1 MAKRSQCRINLL
13 LGIDKP
19 SGMTSHDV
27 VARVRRSL
35 GERRVGHAGTLD
47 PMATGVMV
55 VGVGQATRLLGL
67 ITLDTKSYIAE
78 ITFGAETDTDDA
90 EGRVVREA
98 SARPELFDSAFASK
112 AVTDVIAARPELFDS
127 AFASKAVTDVIGV
140 QEQVPPAYSAISVNG
155 VRSYKRAR
163 SGEDVELPAR
173 TIEVI
178 DALLLGVEKRGGN
191 PVWTVAFTV
200 SKGTYI
206 RALARDLGRTLD
218 NAAHLSALRRT
229 ASGSIGISSCLALD
243 EVNEASAQASAL
255 DPVAVLGA
263 LACSVGEDVLGDIAN
278 GRRLPAA
285 SVPTCGDTSSSR
297 LLGLTHRDAL
307 VALARRSD
315 DLVVPEMVFPQP
327 IGGVHL

>member
-1 MAKRSQCRINLL
+1 MAKRSQSRINLL

-27 VARVRRSL
+27 VARVRCAL

-90 EGRVVREA
+90 EGRVVKEA
-98 SARPELFDSAFASK
+98 LARPELFDPTFAAK
-112 AVTDVIAARPELFDS
+112 AVS
-127 AFASKAVTDVIGV
+127 DVIGV

-163 SGEDVELPAR
+163 SGEDVKLPAR

-178 DALLLGVEKRGGN
+178 DALLLGVEERDGN

-206 RALARDLGRTLD
+206 RALARDLGRSLG

-229 ASGSIGISSCLALD
+229 ASGNIGISSCLVLD
-243 EVNEASAQASAL
+243 EVDEAAALASAL
-255 DPVAVLGA
+255 DPVRALGA
-263 LACSVGEDVLGDIAN
+263 LACPVGEDVLGDIAN
-278 GRRLPAA
+278 GRRLAAA
-285 SVPTCGDTSSSR
+285 SVPTCMKEPSDR
-297 LLGLTHRDAL
+297 LLGLTYRDTL

-315 DLVVPEMVFPQP
+315 ELVIPEMVFPQP
-327 IGGVHL
+327 IGGVCA

>member
-1 MAKRSQCRINLL
+1 MAKRSQSRINLL

-27 VARVRRSL
+27 VARVRRAL

-78 ITFGAETDTDDA
+78 ISFGAETDTDDL

-98 SARPELFDSAFASK
+98 PARPELFDSEF
-112 AVTDVIAARPELFDS
+112 AAR
-127 AFASKAVTDVIGV
+127 AVSEVIGV

-178 DALLLGVEKRGGN
+178 DALLLGVEVRDGN
-191 PVWTVAFTV
+191 AVWTVAFTV

-206 RALARDLGRTLD
+206 RALARDLGRALGS
-218 NAAHLSALRRT
+218 AAHLSALRRT
-229 ASGSIGISSCLALD
+229 ASGSIGISSCLELD
-243 EVNEASAQASAL
+243 EVSEAAASASAL
-255 DPVAVLGA
+255 DPVAALGA
-263 LACSVGEDVLGDIAN
+263 LACPVGEDTLGDIAN
-278 GRRLPAA
+278 GRRLPVT
-285 SVPTCGDTSSSR
+285 SVPTCGQESSDR

-307 VALARRSD
+307 VALARRSA

-327 IGGVHL
+327 IGGVRP

>member
-1 MAKRSQCRINLL
+1 MAKRSQSRINLL

-27 VARVRRSL
+27 VARVRRAL

-78 ITFGAETDTDDA
+78 ITFGAETDTDDV

-98 SARPELFDSAFASK
+98 PARPELFDPEFAAK
-112 AVTDVIAARPELFDS
+112 AVA
-127 AFASKAVTDVIGV
+127 DVIGV

-178 DALLLGVEKRGGN
+178 DALLLGVEERAGN
-191 PVWTVAFTV
+191 AVWTVAFTV

-206 RALARDLGRTLD
+206 RALARDLGRSLG

-243 EVNEASAQASAL
+243 EVNEASVQASAL

-263 LACSVGEDVLGDIAN
+263 LACPVGEDVLGDIAN

-285 SVPTCGDTSSSR
+285 SVPICGEESSGR

-327 IGGVHL
+327 IGGVCL